1 MEFKKNVR
9 FFNTFSSFIITVL
22 FLALLHTASLAQTQR
37 LVFSGGPA
45 GGTFQFFSGGIATI
59 LSNSLA
65 GVEVVN
71 IASAGSVE
79 NLRRV
84 NAGEADFGVVYS
96 GDLYLGLNGQ
106 LENDTNRYRNVQ
118 VVAYM
123 YGAPSHLL
131 VRENSGIQTVS
142 QLVGKKVAVG
152 AAGSGAAAT
161 ARRYFESL
169 GLWHRID
176 PQYVGYTE
184 GAAAMKAGQVDAL
197 WVVSTFPNAT
207 VMDLASS
214 LKIRLLPLYEAS
226 KEGTLATEHPYYIPV
241 TIPAGTYPGVLQGV
255 VSIQDSAMW
264 VAGRYL
270 DGEFVYQA
278 VDQVYSQRGIRFMQT
293 TTPSAKSMSPENAL
307 LGVVTTIHRGA
318 QKYWTEKGHNTVF
331 SGGNFTGS
339 F

>member
-1 MEFKKNVR
+1 
-9 FFNTFSSFIITVL
+9 VL
-22 FLALLHTASLAQTQR
+22 FLALLHTVSLAQTQR
-37 LVFSGGPA
+37 LVFSGGPT

-59 LSNSLA
+59 LSNGLV

-71 IASAGSVE
+71 VVSAGSVE

-84 NAGEADFGVVYS
+84 NAGEADFGIVYS

-106 LENDTNRYRNVQ
+106 LENDTSRYRNVQ

-123 YGAPSHLL
+123 YGAPSHLV
-131 VRENSGIQTVS
+131 VRENSEIQMLG
-142 QLVGKKVAVG
+142 QLVGKKVAIG
-152 AAGSGAAAT
+152 AVGSGAAAT

-184 GAAAMKAGQVDAL
+184 GATAMKAGRVDAL
-197 WVVSTFPNAT
+197 WVVSTFPNAI
-207 VMDLASS
+207 VADLASAM
-214 LKIRLLPLYEAS
+214 KIRLLPLYEAS
-226 KEGTLATEHPYYIPV
+226 KEGTLATEHPYYIPI
-241 TIPAGTYPGVLQGV
+241 TIPSGTYSGIVHDV

-264 VAGRYL
+264 VAGRHL
-270 DGEFVYQA
+270 DGEFVYQS
-278 VDQVYSQRGIRFMQT
+278 VDQVYNQRGIRFMQT
-293 TTPSAKSMSPENAL
+293 TTPSAKSMSSESAL

-318 QKYWTEKGHNTVF
+318 QKYWTERGHNTVF